1 MDKFKKRKFA
11 KLHITIAMVTF
22 GTIGVFV
29 KNIRLSSAEIALW
42 RGVLALVTLF
52 IFLIRRNRLSEIK
65 KVHKSIWKLCF
76 SGAAMGFNWILLF
89 EAYNYTTVALST
101 LSYYFAPTII
111 MLVSTFLF
119 KEKLSLR
126 QILCFLASSLGL
138 IMIIGVNKG
147 NGSDVIG
154 IIYGLGAATLYATV
168 VLFNKATGHVDG
180 LIRTL
185 IQFASAVLILIPY
198 VYVSNGFH
206 IKDLNPLGFL
216 NLLILGVVH
225 TGIIYFLYFNS
236 LSYLSGQEAAILSYI
251 DPTVAVFLSFFILG
265 ETLTSLQLIGGI
277 LLLLSTFINEVQIT
291 NNRKV

>member
-1 MDKFKKRKFA
+1 MDNFKKGKFA
-11 KLHITIAMVTF
+11 KLHITIAMITF

-29 KNIRLSSAEIALW
+29 KNIDLSSSEIALW
-42 RGVLALVTLF
+42 RGVLALITLF
-52 IFLIRRNRLSEIK
+52 IFLVGSNRLSEIT
-65 KVHKSIWKLCF
+65 KVHKGIWKLCL

-89 EAYNYTTVALST
+89 EAYNYTSVALST

-119 KEKLSLR
+119 KEKLSLK
-126 QILCFLASSLGL
+126 QIVCFLASTLGL
-138 IMIIGVNKG
+138 IMIVGVNRG
-147 NGSDVIG
+147 NGSDMIG
-154 IIYGLGAATLYATV
+154 IIYGLAAATLYATV
-168 VLFNKATGHVDG
+168 VLFNKAIGYVDG

-185 IQFASAVLILIPY
+185 IQFASAVLILFPY

-206 IKDLNPLGFL
+206 IKDLNPFGFI

-225 TGIIYFLYFNS
+225 TGIVYFLYFNS

-251 DPTVAVFLSFFILG
+251 DPTLAVFLSFFILG

-277 LLLLSTFINEVQIT
+277 ILLISTFINEIQ
-291 NNRKV
+291 